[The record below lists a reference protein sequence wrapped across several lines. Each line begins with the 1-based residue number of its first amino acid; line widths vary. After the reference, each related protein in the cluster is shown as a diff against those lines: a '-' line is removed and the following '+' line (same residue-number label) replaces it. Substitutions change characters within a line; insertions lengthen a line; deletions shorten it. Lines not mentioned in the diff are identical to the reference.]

1 MDQQND
7 KSKEFMEYMFSSD
20 RFKDVTLVCDDLK
33 QIKAHRDVLSFYSP
47 FFLKLFSVGD
57 DTVFNNMVIF
67 LKGIKYQHMEMIL
80 RYLYLGEVEVNEK
93 HTTELLSAT
102 KLLELDGFNHLEEIS
117 NTEPDYSDQ
126 TKNKKEELEKDPNTA
141 MTLEEGLGMSTTV
154 TIQNVQK
161 CPHCYK
167 VYSAERN
174 LRNHIKSDHKESFDK
189 IVVKKEPLDES
200 LKLTKP
206 VKKKVKLNE
215 EKPSTVQCSICQR
228 SFPSQAKLQDHLE
241 SVHAPK
247 DIQCDLCDKSFS
259 TQKSLNTHIDY
270 SHKKE
275 ASFVCDECGNKFKAK
290 GLLASHIANV
300 HQGIRHHCTYK
311 SCNFVCVAKGYLVQ
325 HIKTV
330 HEGLRLKCDQC
341 DYEAKCKQR
350 LKEHN
355 DKIHK
360 ELRPY
365 NCKECDM
372 TFSSKTNMSRHSAAV
387 HEKLRYQC
395 SECDQTVTQY
405 GDLKRHFKKLHQ
417 KELPPGGKGNTYK
430 LHRE

>member
-7 KSKEFMEYMFSSD
+7 KSKKFMEHMFSSD
-20 RFKDVTLVCDDLK
+20 SFKDVTLVCDDLK
-33 QIKAHRDVLSFYSP
+33 QIKAHRNVLSFFSP

-57 DTVFNNMVIF
+57 DAVLNNMVIF

-102 KLLELDGFNHLEEIS
+102 KTLELDGFNHLDEIS
-117 NTEPDYSDQ
+117 NTAPDYSDQ
-126 TKNKKEELEKDPNTA
+126 TKNKTEELEKYPNTA
-141 MTLEEGLGMSTTV
+141 MTLEEGLGMSTMV

-189 IVVKKEPLDES
+189 IMVKKEPLEAS
-200 LKLTKP
+200 LKLTKL
-206 VKKKVKLNE
+206 VKKEVKLNE
-215 EKPSTVQCSICQR
+215 DKPFTVQCSICQR
-228 SFPSQAKLQDHLE
+228 SFLSQAKLQDHLK
-241 SVHAPK
+241 SVHSK
-247 DIQCDLCDKSFS
+247 NIQCDLCEKSFS

-290 GLLASHIANV
+290 GLLASHIEIV
-300 HQGIRHHCTYK
+300 HKGIRHHCTYK
-311 SCNFVCVAKGYLVQ
+311 SCNFVCVSKGYLVQ

-350 LKEHN
+350 LKEH
-355 DKIHK
+355 DEKIHK
-360 ELRPY
+360 ELKPY
-365 NCKECDM
+365 NCKECNM
-372 TFSSKTNMSRHSAAV
+372 TFSGKANMLRHFTAI

-417 KELPPGGKGNTYK
+417 KELPPGGKGNSYK